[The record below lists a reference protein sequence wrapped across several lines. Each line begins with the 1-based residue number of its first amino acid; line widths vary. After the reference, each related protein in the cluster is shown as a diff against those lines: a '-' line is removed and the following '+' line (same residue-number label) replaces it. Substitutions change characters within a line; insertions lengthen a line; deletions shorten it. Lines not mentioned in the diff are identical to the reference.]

1 MACNAVCSVLFVA
14 KLNQCFT
21 QKEMQMCIMWSCDY
35 VMWSCDYVVGIITSL
50 VMMNICE
57 CISLVLTTDDQQSQS
72 LGLGTSRQFRA
83 TTFCIWG
90 CIQPAVEIRGALRIT
105 SHGAELGSVCGF
117 HRCKSSGRLARR
129 SVCVLLGSR
138 CMSLADN

>member
-1 MACNAVCSVLFVA
+1 
-14 KLNQCFT
+14 
-21 QKEMQMCIMWSCDY
+21 MQMCIMWSCDY

-105 SHGAELGSVCGF
+105 SHGAESVAFTAAKVQADSRDGVCAYCWAADAC
-117 HRCKSSGRLARR
+117 HLLTIESSQNDCHFYL
-129 SVCVLLGSR
+129 
-138 CMSLADN
+138 